1 MPKFFSPPAKLEELE
16 LELETKL
23 NFLRVLFVLNVFLF
37 VFAYGLRLLAV
48 VVVVAAVAVALAV
61 AVLDWDLVAL
71 SAAEKA
77 SEKVDEFF
85 IRLILSSSL
94 SNETVFWS
102 AFCPLVV
109 VSASS
114 SSK

>member
-1 MPKFFSPPAKLEELE
+1 VLPKFFSPPAKLEELE

-48 VVVVAAVAVALAV
+48 VVVVAAVALAV